1 MDLPG
6 SSYFYTLA
14 QVGITFAGFA
24 AILMTL
30 RQMRGASLSKF
41 HLWVAQSYVTS
52 GMVTAM
58 NALLSPLLFG
68 MGFSERMTWQI
79 ASVLIAV
86 QSIVLIV
93 LAPSQWR
100 AAEGGPLLMRVKVQM
115 ALGLLINAG
124 LLANAAGWPLRRSAA
139 RSWWRYRGIS
149 LRSSP
154 SSPNPSVFSSRK
166 KKRPLSG
173 QDAASA
179 SRLNRPMART
189 SAAAASR
196 KPARIIMPPE

>member
-6 SSYFYTLA
+6 AGYFYTLA

-68 MGFSERMTWQI
+68 VGFSERMTWQI
-79 ASVLIAV
+79 ASVVIAV
-86 QSIVLIV
+86 QSIVLIA

-100 AAEGGPLLMRVKVQM
+100 AAEGGPLLMRVKVQL
-115 ALGLLINAG
+115 ALGLLINAA
-124 LLANAAGWPLRRSAA
+124 LLSNAVGWPYAPFGGPIMLAI
-139 RSWWRYRGIS
+139 SWNLFAFFAQFAESIRFFFEEEEKAIEKSRG
-149 LRSSP
+149 
-154 SSPNPSVFSSRK
+154 
-166 KKRPLSG
+166 G
-173 QDAASA
+173 
-179 SRLNRPMART
+179 
-189 SAAAASR
+189 
-196 KPARIIMPPE
+196 

>member
-1 MDLPG
+1 MDLTG
-6 SSYFYTLA
+6 AGYFYTLA

-68 MGFSERMTWQI
+68 LGLSERMTWQI
-79 ASVLIAV
+79 ASVIIAV

-93 LAPSQWR
+93 LVPSQWR
-100 AAEGGPLLMRVKVQM
+100 AAEGGPLLTRVKVQM
-115 ALGLLINAG
+115 VLGLLINAA
-124 LLANAAGWPLRRSAA
+124 LLANAAGWPYAPFGGPVMLAISWNLFAFFAQFAESIRFFFEEEEKAA
-139 RSWWRYRGIS
+139 EQSGRG
-149 LRSSP
+149 
-154 SSPNPSVFSSRK
+154 
-166 KKRPLSG
+166 
-173 QDAASA
+173 
-179 SRLNRPMART
+179 
-189 SAAAASR
+189 
-196 KPARIIMPPE
+196 

>member
-6 SSYFYTLA
+6 AGYFYTLA

-41 HLWVAQSYVTS
+41 HLWVAQSYVQA
-52 GMVTAM
+52 GMVTAV

-68 MGFSERMTWQI
+68 MGFSERLTWQI
-79 ASVLIAV
+79 ASVLIAA

-100 AAEGGPLLMRVKVQM
+100 AAEGGPLHTRVKVQIV
-115 ALGLLINAG
+115 LGILINVA
-124 LLANAAGWPLRRSAA
+124 LLFNAAGWPYAPFGGPVMLAI
-139 RSWWRYRGIS
+139 SWNLFAFFAQFAESIRFFFEEEKTG
-149 LRSSP
+149 P
-154 SSPNPSVFSSRK
+154 
-166 KKRPLSG
+166 
-173 QDAASA
+173 
-179 SRLNRPMART
+179 
-189 SAAAASR
+189 
-196 KPARIIMPPE
+196 